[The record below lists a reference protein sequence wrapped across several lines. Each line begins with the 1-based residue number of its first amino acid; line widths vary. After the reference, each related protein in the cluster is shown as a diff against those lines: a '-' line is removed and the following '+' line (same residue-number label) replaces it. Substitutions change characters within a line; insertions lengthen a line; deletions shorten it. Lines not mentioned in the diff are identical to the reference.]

1 MTHAHHLS
9 VDQTCRC
16 EQRVTVSDRIRLLA
30 QFAARPVHMLR
41 SWIEWRR
48 QIRALSDLDDRL
60 LKDIAGGQP
69 PRIKRR
75 AGASCCR
82 AGVEPEAS
90 SPSTR
95 RGSIALA
102 GQQAGPRSNAPHEKE
117 ANRNRGVLFGETSA
131 R

>member
-16 EQRVTVSDRIRLLA
+16 EQRVTVSNRIRPLA

-60 LKDIAGGQP
+60 LKDIGV
-69 PRIKRR
+69 PRAEALRESREPFWQRKR
-75 AGASCCR
+75 
-82 AGVEPEAS
+82 
-90 SPSTR
+90 
-95 RGSIALA
+95 L
-102 GQQAGPRSNAPHEKE
+102 EKSM
-117 ANRNRGVLFGETSA
+117 ADWTTW
-131 R
+131 